1 MLHGSETWSLKRQ
14 NELALH
20 RVDIRMRTIRWR
32 GEVKLKD
39 KLSCI
44 ELRQRL
50 RKYVLI
56 EREKC
61 VTLDVECARQRYARK
76 NMERGCGQGYER
88 YALKTEWCRGAFK
101 WMEMIRPVENS
112 SNSHSHGDTMS
123 VNCTFLVPACSGW
136 PGLRAVKR
144 VCLLVVVILH

>member
-20 RVDIRMRTIRWR
+20 RAYIRMRTIRWR

-50 RKYVLI
+50 RKHMMI
-56 EREKC
+56 EREK
-61 VTLDVECARQRYARK
+61 
-76 NMERGCGQGYER
+76 
-88 YALKTEWCRGAFK
+88 
-101 WMEMIRPVENS
+101 
-112 SNSHSHGDTMS
+112 S
-123 VNCTFLVPACSGW
+123 V
-136 PGLRAVKR
+136 
-144 VCLLVVVILH
+144 LL